1 MEIADV
7 ITEDNNICELN
18 TINDDTNIC
27 SILSVDSSISSSS
40 TSSTESDSSD
50 SMETSDDD
58 SIDSMSLSS
67 ESSQSDR
74 DSSSDYCPSESSM
87 EISSS
92 EESSES
98 EPETKKRKRN
108 PLDSFCLYSIRP
120 NNPDDTN
127 LYIGSTVNFNR
138 RKQQHKK
145 AVNNK
150 RGGTYYCILYR
161 YIRKC
166 GGWDNF
172 TMEKI
177 LDYPC
182 ETKQQGLLKEKEYII
197 KHEATLNS
205 IMPISESV

>member
-1 MEIADV
+1 MENND
-7 ITEDNNICELN
+7 ITENTSELKL
-18 TINDDTNIC
+18 C
-27 SILSVDSSISSSS
+27 ISSSDKDDS
-40 TSSTESDSSD
+40 NILSDSSSSASESSDSSHSSD
-50 SMETSDDD
+50 SMEISDN
-58 SIDSMSLSS
+58 DSMSISS
-67 ESSQSDR
+67 EEADN
-74 DSSSDYCPSESSM
+74 DSSSDFTPM
-87 EISSS
+87 ET
-92 EESSES
+92 ESSEDENKS
-98 EPETKKRKRN
+98 KKRKRN
-108 PLDSFCLYSIRP
+108 PLDSFCLYTIKP
-120 NNPDDTN
+120 NNPNDTN
-127 LYIGSTVNFNR
+127 LYIGSTINFNR

-182 ETKQQGLLKEKEYII
+182 ETKQEGLLKEKEYII

>member
-1 MEIADV
+1 MENND
-7 ITEDNNICELN
+7 ITENTSELKLCISSSDKDDNNI
-18 TINDDTNIC
+18 
-27 SILSVDSSISSSS
+27 LSDSSSS
-40 TSSTESDSSD
+40 DSTDTNSSHSSNGSPCHCHD
-50 SMETSDDD
+50 DACQCHSMEISDDD
-58 SIDSMSLSS
+58 SMSISS
-67 ESSQSDR
+67 EEVDN
-74 DSSSDYCPSESSM
+74 DSSSDFNPM
-87 EISSS
+87 ET
-92 EESSES
+92 ESSEDENKS
-98 EPETKKRKRN
+98 KKRKRN
-108 PLDSFCLYSIRP
+108 PLDNFCLYTIRP
-120 NNPDDTN
+120 NNPNDTN
-127 LYIGSTVNFNR
+127 LYIGSTINFNR

-182 ETKQQGLLKEKEYII
+182 ETKQEGLLKEKEYII